1 MHRSVS
7 RHSSNCPIKPR
18 RQRVLAW
25 VCVAF
30 MVIQLF
36 AMSLHKHDL
45 TTKSSDCVAC
55 QVAGHFPVDV
65 PAAGAVLLAVFLTTA
80 YFLAKRPAP
89 LLCARRSYLI
99 PSRQAP
105 PF

>member
-1 MHRSVS
+1 MSD
-7 RHSSNCPIKPR
+7 CPTKPR
-18 RQRVLAW
+18 LQRVLAW

-30 MVIQLF
+30 LAFQLF

-45 TTKSSDCVAC
+45 TTQASDCVAC

-65 PAAGAVLLAVFLTTA
+65 PATGAALLAVFLAAA

-105 PF
+105 PA